1 VDVTD
6 VVVEVDVALVRL
18 SLVATEVCIEV
29 VEVSVE
35 ADVKDDVTDPDSMED
50 VVMAVVELE
59 ISCDV
64 SEEDG
69 FVLDAVVE
77 TGSVVS
83 VETVDASVAVTV

>member
-6 VVVEVDVALVRL
+6 VVVEVDVAVVRL

-29 VEVSVE
+29 VEISVE
-35 ADVKDDVTDPDSMED
+35 ADGTDDVTDPDSTED
-50 VVMAVVELE
+50 VVMAEVELE

-69 FVLDAVVE
+69 FVLKAVVE

-83 VETVDASVAVTV
+83 VETVDPSVAVTV